1 MTRFV
6 RPLLVLALVLVAG
19 CGGGQAYSSTAAP
32 VSAGGGG
39 YAPAT
44 SGSYEVSAS
53 VTTSSPPPA
62 AHYDTSG
69 GGAEVMRETAP
80 EPDPSTRP
88 GLATQWGETRV
99 SRVHTT
105 SFTRGSVEPT
115 ALATVHY
122 NDASGAAA
130 QAALASAVA
139 GGAHANIG
147 AGANQVFISLLDEY
161 GQSLPAYHVGGRA
174 YVLGQPGRRYSIR
187 IDNRSAYRFE
197 AVVSVDGL
205 DVVDGREASLSK
217 RGYIVGPGGS
227 TTIEGFRT
235 STSEVAAFRFGA
247 VGSSYAAQT
256 TGSARNVGV
265 VGVALFAEAG
275 VVVNLYEE
283 AVRREQADP
292 FPGRFAAPPPSH
304 VAY

>member
-1 MTRFV
+1 MHRFV
-6 RPLLVLALVLVAG
+6 HPLLVLAPVLVAG
-19 CGGGQAYSSTAAP
+19 CGAGQAYSSAGGA
-32 VSAGGGG
+32 VSAEGSS
-39 YAPAT
+39 APAT
-44 SGSYEVSAS
+44 SGSYEASAS
-53 VTTSSPPPA
+53 VTTSSPPA
-62 AHYDTSG
+62 ASHYDTSG
-69 GGAEVMRETAP
+69 GAAAMREVAP

-88 GLATQWGETRV
+88 GLATQWGEARA

-105 SFTRGSVEPT
+105 AFRRGSVDPT

-130 QAALASAVA
+130 QAALASAVS

-147 AGANQVFISLLDEY
+147 NGANQVFISLLDEY

-217 RGYIVGPGGS
+217 RGYVVGPGGS

-235 STSEVAAFRFGA
+235 STTQVAAFRFGA
-247 VGSSYAAQT
+247 VGTSYAAQT

-292 FPGRFAAPPPSH
+292 FPGRYAAPPPSH
-304 VAY
+304 IAH

>member
-1 MTRFV
+1 MRRFV
-6 RPLLVLALVLVAG
+6 HALLILALVLVAG
-19 CGGGQAYSSTAAP
+19 CGGGQSYSAPSTVTASGA
-32 VSAGGGG
+32 VGG
-39 YAPAT
+39 YAPPT
-44 SGSYEVSAS
+44 SGSYYEASAS
-53 VTTSSPPPA
+53 VTTSSPPA
-62 AHYDTSG
+62 ASQYETTPSRG
-69 GGAEVMRETAP
+69 GEAVP

-88 GLATQWGETRV
+88 GLATQWGEARA

-105 SFTRGSVEPT
+105 AFTRGSADPT

-139 GGAHANIG
+139 GGAHAGIG

-187 IDNRSAYRFE
+187 IENRSPYRFE

-235 STSEVAAFRFGA
+235 STSQVAAFRFGA
-247 VGSSYAAQT
+247 VGTSYAAQT

-292 FPGRFAAPPPSH
+292 FPGRYAAPPPSH
-304 VAY
+304 IAY

>member
-1 MTRFV
+1 MYRFV
-6 RPLLVLALVLVAG
+6 HPLLVLALVSVAG
-19 CGGGQAYSSTAAP
+19 CGAGQAYSSVSAAP
-32 VSAGGGG
+32 VSGG

-53 VTTSSPPPA
+53 VTTSSPSAPS
-62 AHYDTSG
+62 YG
-69 GGAEVMRETAP
+69 GGGEVMRETAP

-88 GLATQWGETRV
+88 GLATQWGEARS

-105 SFTRGSVEPT
+105 AFRRGSVDPT

-130 QAALASAVA
+130 QAALASAVS

-147 AGANQVFISLLDEY
+147 NGANQVFISLLDEH

-217 RGYIVGPGGS
+217 RGYVVGPGGS

-235 STSEVAAFRFGA
+235 STTQVAAFRFGA
-247 VGSSYAAQT
+247 VGTSYAAQT

-292 FPGRFAAPPPSH
+292 FPGRYAAPPPSH
-304 VAY
+304 IAH

>member
-6 RPLLVLALVLVAG
+6 RSLLILALVLVTG
-19 CGGGQAYSSTAAP
+19 CGGSSSAYAP
-32 VSAGGGG
+32 VSAAAGVEGS

-44 SGSYEVSAS
+44 SGSYEASAS
-53 VTTSSPPPA
+53 VTTSSPPA
-62 AHYDTSG
+62 SHYDTSG
-69 GGAEVMRETAP
+69 GAAVMREVVP

-88 GLATQWGETRV
+88 GLATQWGEARA

-105 SFTRGSVEPT
+105 AFRRGSVDPT

-130 QAALASAVA
+130 QAALASAVS

-147 AGANQVFISLLDEY
+147 NGANQVFISLLDEY

-217 RGYIVGPGGS
+217 RGYVVGPGGS

-235 STSEVAAFRFGA
+235 STTQVAAFRFGA
-247 VGSSYAAQT
+247 VGTSYAAQT

-292 FPGRFAAPPPSH
+292 FPGRYAAPPPSH
-304 VAY
+304 IAH